1 MQVVGDL
8 ASLDADQRTGPVC
21 SRSPGVCDS
30 FMNVQYRN
38 PEEHVM
44 EQVYLTDGERVV
56 ASDAPVVAVE
66 APDVPARVLGECGG
80 EWP

>member
-1 MQVVGDL
+1 
-8 ASLDADQRTGPVC
+8 
-21 SRSPGVCDS
+21 
-30 FMNVQYRN
+30 MNVQYRN